1 MARHSYTYSP
11 YRKDIVGAVAEDVS
25 DSDMEE
31 KIVRFIETLV
41 SKYIET
47 TRINTIRIDEGL
59 LFVDNMI
66 NEWDFYEIKEQEKR
80 IAETLQILYH

>member
-1 MARHSYTYSP
+1 M
-11 YRKDIVGAVAEDVS
+11 AEDVS

>member
-1 MARHSYTYSP
+1 
-11 YRKDIVGAVAEDVS
+11 
-25 DSDMEE
+25 MEE

>member
-31 KIVRFIETLV
+31 KIVRF
-41 SKYIET
+41 IET